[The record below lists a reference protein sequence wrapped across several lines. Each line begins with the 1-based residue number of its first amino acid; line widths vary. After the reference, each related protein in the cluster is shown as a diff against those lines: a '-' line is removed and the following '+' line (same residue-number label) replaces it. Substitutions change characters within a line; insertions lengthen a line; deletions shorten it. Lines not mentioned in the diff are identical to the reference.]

1 MRRFEGKVVLITGA
15 PGGLG
20 SVQARRFASEGASLA
35 INYVNMGNMAEL
47 ADKLAAD
54 LTKEYGGTHKA
65 YEADISTEA
74 PVKAMVDQIVK
85 DFGHID
91 VLVNNAGISIN
102 YMSWK
107 YPEDKWRNVLDV
119 NLFGAFFCAKAVL
132 PHMREQQ
139 FGRIV
144 NISSVVGITGS
155 MGTVAYGTAKA
166 GMIGMSVNIAR
177 EVATKGITIN
187 CVAPGYVDA
196 GIMSDVPDAYRNET
210 VIPGIPMGRLG
221 APEDIASAVA
231 FLASPEA
238 GYITGVVLRVDGGY
252 AL

>member
-20 SVQARRFASEGASLA
+20 SAQARRFASEGASVAL
-35 INYVNMGNMAEL
+35 NYVNMGNMAEL
-47 ADKLAAD
+47 AEALAAE
-54 LTKEYGGTHKA
+54 LTSEYGGTHKA

-74 PVKAMVDQIVK
+74 PVQAMVARIVE

-91 VLVNNAGISIN
+91 VLVNNAGISMN

-107 YPEDKWRNVLDV
+107 YPEDKWRKVLDV

-132 PHMREQQ
+132 PHMRAQQ

-177 EVATKGITIN
+177 EVATRGITIN

-210 VIPGIPMGRLG
+210 VIPGIPMGHLG
-221 APEDIASAVA
+221 APEDIANAVT
-231 FLASPEA
+231 FLAAPES
-238 GYITGVVLRVDGGY
+238 GYITGAVLRVDGGY